1 MSSFS
6 TPAIILRRIDFGD
19 YDLIINFFTLNKG
32 KISVI
37 AKSAKKSVKRFSGV
51 LEPFSVLEVVCSSSR
66 GKGLPVLQEAALKQP
81 FSKIRTEITKIA
93 YASYWAELINMW
105 MEDGKKQVH
114 IYQLFQSVL
123 GELDLGNISQDA
135 LSIIF
140 QIRFMKLSGF
150 CPDLAQCGNCRIE
163 VEAIKKVKIAFDVVK
178 GCLICDRCFSPALD
192 KIYLSKGTI
201 KQLLWVE
208 SGNLKKA
215 GRIRFT
221 KTALSEG
228 LKFLEAF
235 VPYHLGMEPRSLK
248 FLRQIRGN
256 CFEKHT

>member
-6 TPAIILRRIDFGD
+6 TPAIVLRRIDFGD

-51 LEPFSVLEVVCSSSR
+51 LEPFSVLEVVCSSGR
-66 GKGLPVLQEAALKQP
+66 GKGLPVLLEVTLKQP
-81 FSKIRTEITKIA
+81 FSKSRTDIFKIA
-93 YASYWAELINMW
+93 YASYWAELINLW
-105 MEDGKKQVH
+105 MEDGKKQIQ
-114 IYQLFQSVL
+114 IYQLFQHVL
-123 GELDLGNISQDA
+123 GELDLNYTPREA

-140 QIRFMKLSGF
+140 QIRFIKISGF
-150 CPDLAQCGNCRIE
+150 CPDLTRCGNCRIE
-163 VEAIKKVKIAFDVVK
+163 IEELKKEKIAFDIAK
-178 GCLICDRCFSPALD
+178 GCLMCDRCSSGELG

-208 SGNLKKA
+208 SGGLKKA
-215 GRIRFT
+215 GRIRFA

-228 LKFLEAF
+228 LKFLETF

-256 CFEKHT
+256 GLKS

>member
-6 TPAIILRRIDFGD
+6 TPAIVLRRIDFGD

-32 KISVI
+32 KISAI

-51 LEPFSVLEVVCSSSR
+51 LELFSVLEVVCSSGR

-81 FSKIRTEITKIA
+81 FSKIRTDIVKIA

-105 MEDGKKQVH
+105 MEDGKKQVQ
-114 IYQLFQSVL
+114 IYQLFQHVL
-123 GELDLGNISQDA
+123 GELDLGYLSRDA

-150 CPDLAQCGNCRIE
+150 CPDLTRCGNCRVE
-163 VEAIKKVKIAFDVVK
+163 VEEIKKGKIAFDIVK
-178 GCLICDRCFSPALD
+178 GCFICDRCSSPKSG

-208 SGNLKKA
+208 SGDLKKA

-248 FLRQIRGN
+248 FLRQIRSN
-256 CFEKHT
+256 